1 MASGLP
7 ELLVQPNGFLD
18 VIHDLLMPETDWSG
32 PKSATSTGSPS
43 RPPELL
49 LDPCRHRRRRRTPPR
64 RCTSSP
70 HRRRLRLPPRPRLPR
85 ALQPLV
91 RPPPS
96 PLPRSR
102 RMPRA
107 ASSVVLA
114 SRACLWLPQPPC
126 LARPPTPRCRSPA
139 HARPW
144 LRSPPS
150 RRPIPAGARVP
161 LVVGARG
168 RLWRVVW
175 AGYARTPGLRPVSL
189 APTPARP
196 AARYR

>member
-49 LDPCRHRRRRRTPPR
+49 LDPCRHRHRRRTLPR

-70 HRRRLRLPPRPRLPR
+70 RRRRLRLPPRPRLPR

-107 ASSVVLA
+107 ASSVVLVPRA
-114 SRACLWLPQPPC
+114 SLCSSLWSTSSASARARASPLGLAPPLLRLP
-126 LARPPTPRCRSPA
+126 LRPHRAAHRSP
-139 HARPW
+139 
-144 LRSPPS
+144 LPPL
-150 RRPIPAGARVP
+150 AGDRA
-161 LVVGARG
+161 VGLAWGAPDQVR
-168 RLWRVVW
+168 
-175 AGYARTPGLRPVSL
+175 
-189 APTPARP
+189 APTPMRP
-196 AARYR
+196 RP